1 MVSVESERSIS
12 LTIHIP
18 GTHKAIIFTIG
29 FDIRDVARYAHVILT
44 RELRQP
50 MATTQKRTC
59 LITGASAGIGA
70 AIAREYAARGWDL
83 ALVARREEP
92 MTELAKALKKE
103 YGTKSHIFPIDLFAP
118 DAVPELLARVKKK
131 RVQIDGL
138 VNNAGYGHPG
148 SYLESPW
155 DDHANFIH
163 LMLTVPCELAHVLSA
178 GMKDR
183 GFGRIINVASLA
195 GHIPGS
201 KGHTL
206 YAGVKSFL
214 IKFSQSLN
222 LELEPYGVHVSA
234 LCPGFTYSEF
244 HDVNDTRES
253 VSKLPDFMWMDAEE
267 CAAQGVEACER
278 NRAVFIPGGVNKT
291 IALAARY
298 LPESVALNLLRK
310 NSERIR
316 KG

>member
-1 MVSVESERSIS
+1 
-12 LTIHIP
+12 
-18 GTHKAIIFTIG
+18 
-29 FDIRDVARYAHVILT
+29 
-44 RELRQP
+44 
-50 MATTQKRTC
+50 MANPKTQTC

-92 MTELAKALKKE
+92 MMELATELKKE
-103 YGTKSHIFPIDLFAP
+103 FGVKSHIFPADLFAEN
-118 DAVPELLARVKKK
+118 AVPELLARIKKK

-148 SYLESPW
+148 SYLDSSWEE
-155 DDHANFIH
+155 HANFIQ
-163 LMLTVPCELAHVLSA
+163 LMLTVPCELSHAVA
-178 GMKDR
+178 EGMKER

-222 LELEPYGVHVSA
+222 LELEPHGVHVSA

-244 HDVNDTRES
+244 HDVNGTRAG
-253 VSKLPDFMWMDAEE
+253 VSKLPDFMWMEAEE

-278 NRAVFIPGGVNKT
+278 NRAVFIPGGVNKS
-291 IALAARY
+291 IALMARL
-298 LPESVALNLLRK
+298 LPETVALNLLRK
-310 NSERIR
+310 NSQRIR